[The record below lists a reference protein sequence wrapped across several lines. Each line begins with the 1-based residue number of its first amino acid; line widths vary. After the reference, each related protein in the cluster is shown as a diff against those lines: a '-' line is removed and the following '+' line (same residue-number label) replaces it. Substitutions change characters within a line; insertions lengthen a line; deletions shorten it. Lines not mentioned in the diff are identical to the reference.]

1 MTPAQRQYAEL
12 KNQYKDCIL
21 LFRMGDFY
29 ETFFED
35 AKILSSIL
43 DIVLTYKDKNSKTP
57 TPMAGVPHH
66 SVDKYLSKI
75 IQIGYKVAIA
85 EQVGQV
91 VPGQLVKREV
101 VNVLTPGTF
110 LDGNEKNYNFIAGI
124 VQNNSQEGNFHIAYG
139 DFSLGEYFTKSFD
152 SIDDVIS
159 FFIKINPS
167 EIIIDIDL
175 LEKQTLEEQINIYL
189 DSLINISDVPYDQE
203 GYLKTNLDIQTL
215 GSYGKA
221 LQGGREKSFALLLSY
236 LLDTQK
242 QSIKNISKISHINDD
257 NKVSLD
263 ENTIRNLEI
272 FKSSYEGEKK
282 YSLFSVI
289 NNTNTGMGNRKLNDI
304 ISNPTNDV
312 KLLKKRLDQIEY
324 FIQNPEIAQDII
336 SKLKNLHDIPK
347 LLSILLYKKNSPI
360 IWEKLKNSFE
370 VIFEGGENNILT
382 QHILSIKNQDLSQI
396 YKFSQELSSA
406 IKEQPT
412 ENEYI
417 KDGYDQQIDELRQIA
432 YNSSKLILEYQ
443 QQIVQKTGIQGV
455 KIKYISNQGY
465 FIETTKKDS
474 TKLEEYANPENQNFD
489 FVRVQTLKSQERYT
503 TTYLQQIQQKI
514 LTAKEKLT
522 KLEKQIIDNLQNQ
535 LENLSKQIN
544 QFSDSIGF
552 LDVFSSFG
560 EFARVNNWIRPN
572 IGTKGEMFIQQG
584 RHPVIEKFLPTNE
597 NFVPNDLGMDDQSSI
612 HIITGPNMGGK
623 STFLRQNAIIV
634 LLAHCGIFV
643 PAGKANIPT
652 VDGIYARV
660 GSGDII
666 AKNQSTFLTEMIEVA
681 NILNNAT
688 SKSFIILDELGR
700 GTSTYDGVALAKS
713 ILQFLA
719 ENINSKTLFATHYH
733 ELINLE
739 NDYSNIKNFSVAVY
753 ETEKQVV
760 FLKKISEGG
769 ANKSYGIDVAKIAGL
784 PSWILKKAEENLHKL
799 EKKQTQHKQAGLF
812 ELPSQKYDPNFEK
825 IKQTLN
831 QTNINETTPMQAL
844 KILDD
849 LKNQLKD

>member
-21 LFRMGDFY
+21 LFRMWDFY

-75 IQIGYKVAIA
+75 IQIWYKVAIA
-85 EQVGQV
+85 EQVWQV
-91 VPGQLVKREV
+91 VPWQLVKREV
-101 VNVLTPGTF
+101 VNVLTPWTF
-110 LDGNEKNYNFIAGI
+110 LDGNEKNYNFIAWI
-124 VQNNSQEGNFHIAYG
+124 VQNNSQEWNFHIAYW

-203 GYLKTNLDIQTL
+203 WYLKTNLDIQTL
-215 GSYGKA
+215 WSYGKA
-221 LQGGREKSFALLLSY
+221 LQWWREKSFALLLSY

-272 FKSSYEGEKK
+272 FKSSYEWEKK

-289 NNTNTGMGNRKLNDI
+289 NNTNTGMWNRKLNDI

-370 VIFEGGENNILT
+370 VIFEWWENNILT

-417 KDGYDQQIDELRQIA
+417 KDWYDQQIDELRQIA

-443 QQIVQKTGIQGV
+443 QQIVQKTWIQWV
-455 KIKYISNQGY
+455 KIKYISNQWY

-544 QFSDSIGF
+544 QFSDSIWF
-552 LDVFSSFG
+552 LDVFSSFW

-572 IGTKGEMFIQQG
+572 IWTKWEMFIQQW

-597 NFVPNDLGMDDQSSI
+597 NFVPNDLWMDDQSSI
-612 HIITGPNMGGK
+612 HIITWPNMGWK

-643 PAGKANIPT
+643 PAWKANIPT
-652 VDGIYARV
+652 VDWIYARV

-688 SKSFIILDELGR
+688 SKSFIILDELWR
-700 GTSTYDGVALAKS
+700 WTSTYDWVALAKS

-760 FLKKISEGG
+760 FLKKISEWW
-769 ANKSYGIDVAKIAGL
+769 ANKSYWIDVAKIAWL

-799 EKKQTQHKQAGLF
+799 EKKQTQHKQAWLF